1 MIWEAFDLLLA
12 WLLALASSGHFLRIS
27 FYCFSF
33 PEKRKNPVNYMK
45 WCNVLNI
52 ESKDEK
58 TSKPL
63 VCENHFASKDIE
75 SNTKL
80 YPGAV
85 PKKSQRWHTLER
97 IVRKKP
103 KPKREAK
110 IHAGSER
117 GKAECRKEIELDFED
132 LLRDIKAE
140 PVDEIT
146 IEELRFEDDLMVR
159 NTSESEDVKF
169 LESLLPD
176 IRRMTAKQKKMFHH
190 EMRQLTR
197 VQVP

>member
-1 MIWEAFDLLLA
+1 
-12 WLLALASSGHFLRIS
+12 
-27 FYCFSF
+27 
-33 PEKRKNPVNYMK
+33 MK

-52 ESKDEK
+52 EPKEEK

-85 PKKSQRWHTLER
+85 PKKSQRWHNIKPER
-97 IVRKKP
+97 IRKTP
-103 KPKREAK
+103 KQNREIT
-110 IHAGSER
+110 IHR
-117 GKAECRKEIELDFED
+117 DFESGKKD
-132 LLRDIKAE
+132 CRTENRLDLENLLRDIKAE

-146 IEELRFEDDLMVR
+146 IEELRFEDDLIVR
-159 NTSESEDVKF
+159 NTSESEDIKF

-176 IRRMTAKQKKMFHH
+176 IRRMTAKQKKIFHR
-190 EMRQLTR
+190 EMQQLTR
-197 VQVP
+197 VQIL